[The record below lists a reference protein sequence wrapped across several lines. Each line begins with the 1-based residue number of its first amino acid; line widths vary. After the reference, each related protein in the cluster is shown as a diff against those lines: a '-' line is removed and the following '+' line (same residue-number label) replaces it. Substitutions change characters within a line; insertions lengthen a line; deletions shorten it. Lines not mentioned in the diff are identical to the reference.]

1 MILAEKE
8 NLKAETA
15 VEVLRLRE
23 HEMSYYSQSISLMA
37 TQATL
42 LAGFTFAM
50 LAATDPVLPG
60 YRLLSDYGMEQ
71 IGLKP
76 SEDDT
81 FNPRGILEWTWLI
94 WVANVFNLIGV
105 CVTVM
110 GLATQLWTCQAC
122 VTVSILAAGLALRG
136 PPGSADKSVRLM
148 ARENRRLLRMFS
160 RGLKLFGLS
169 VVYLLG
175 STLEAHI
182 SVPSVVAFL
191 LITNRMHRHEEL
203 VHRMFYLHEDL
214 ATAANF
220 GAGQK
225 KVVLRTVRPD
235 KAGFFN
241 AVKELPK
248 DGVKVLRDFGV
259 MTNPFKFPEAT
270 EIVRPPTPD
279 AFGAFG
285 EMGHNEE
292 IELHTAEGDAV
303 NIIMAHERRQAEA
316 AAKLQ
321 QRWIYRQVSR
331 RGSKVEA
338 TKTIQRYFRGADARR
353 RLARG
358 ERRDSRGRWYASGR
372 WRAGHHAG
380 EEQGA
385 LHAAR
390 RSLWPR
396 RAAVGA
402 RVAGAAAEGARGPRS
417 RRRRAAGAGAGDGGA
432 ASPLSH
438 PRQTRRSARSVGD
451 AARGLALNQMSNVT
465 YLHAAHC
472 TLSESLRTHLPLP
485 RSSLARAS
493 GALASPR

>member
-358 ERRDSRGRWYASGR
+358 ERRDSRGRWYA
-372 WRAGHHAG
+372 
-380 EEQGA
+380 
-385 LHAAR
+385 
-390 RSLWPR
+390 
-396 RAAVGA
+396 AV
-402 RVAGAAAEGARGPRS
+402 
-417 RRRRAAGAGAGDGGA
+417 D
-432 ASPLSH
+432 
-438 PRQTRRSARSVGD
+438 
-451 AARGLALNQMSNVT
+451 
-465 YLHAAHC
+465 
-472 TLSESLRTHLPLP
+472 
-485 RSSLARAS
+485 
-493 GALASPR
+493 GALATTPEKSKGLFTQLGALFGLDEPPSVRESRAQPQRVPEALALVGAARPAPAPAMAAPLARYPTHAKPADPLDRLAMRLGV

>member
-1 MILAEKE
+1 M
-8 NLKAETA
+8 
-15 VEVLRLRE
+15 
-23 HEMSYYSQSISLMA
+23 
-37 TQATL
+37 
-42 LAGFTFAM
+42 
-50 LAATDPVLPG
+50 
-60 YRLLSDYGMEQ
+60 
-71 IGLKP
+71 
-76 SEDDT
+76 
-81 FNPRGILEWTWLI
+81 I
-94 WVANVFNLIGV
+94 WVASVFNLIGV

-110 GLATQLWTCQAC
+110 GLATQLWTCRRASPSRSWRPASRC
-122 VTVSILAAGLALRG
+122 ATAL
-136 PPGSADKSVRLM
+136 ADKSVRLM

-241 AVKELPK
+241 AVKELPR

-358 ERRDSRGRWYASGR
+358 ERRDSRGRWYA
-372 WRAGHHAG
+372 AVD
-380 EEQGA
+380 GA
-385 LHAAR
+385 LAK
-390 RSLWPR
+390 
-396 RAAVGA
+396 
-402 RVAGAAAEGARGPRS
+402 
-417 RRRRAAGAGAGDGGA
+417 RRRRA
-432 ASPLSH
+432 
-438 PRQTRRSARSVGD
+438 
-451 AARGLALNQMSNVT
+451 RGS
-465 YLHAAHC
+465 
-472 TLSESLRTHLPLP
+472 S
-485 RSSLARAS
+485 RSSALS
-493 GALASPR
+493 LASTSRRRCESRGRSRRGCPRPSLSSAPRGRRRRRRWRRR